1 MALEKRF
8 IFGLG
13 NPDRKHQVTRH
24 NAGVMAIEALAV
36 ARKLEFTDRNGSRC
50 AEFDYEGRRIYLL
63 ASSDWYMNE
72 SGQLLLEW
80 KRREG
85 LAPENLLVVFDDM
98 DLPLGKLRIRPLGS
112 GGSHN
117 GMASILAD
125 LGSEQFARLRLGV
138 DKPVLPEEWA
148 NYVLQD
154 FRKDEIDVVKVMLA
168 KAGDAIL
175 DWAKGENFEKLMSQ
189 YNA

>member
-1 MALEKRF
+1 
-8 IFGLG
+8 
-13 NPDRKHQVTRH
+13 
-24 NAGVMAIEALAV
+24 LA
-36 ARKLEFTDRNGSRC
+36 ASHKAEFKGRNGSRC
-50 AEFDYEGRRIYLL
+50 AELDHEGRRIYLL

-98 DLPLGKLRIRPLGS
+98 DLPLGKLRLRPSGS

-117 GMASILAD
+117 GMASIIAD
-125 LGSEQFARLRLGV
+125 LGSDQFSRLRLGI
-138 DKPVLPEEWA
+138 DKPLSPDEWA

-154 FRKDEIDVVKVMLA
+154 FRKEEMDALKAMLA
-168 KAGDAIL
+168 KAGEAIL
-175 DWAKGENFEKLMSQ
+175 DWAKGGEFEKLMSK